1 MYTHTRARFLL
12 FVSCYITSQGHVI
25 RLKWN
30 ESKCHHRNT
39 TDLASFL
46 LRIPTIPLTL
56 PSVSHKIPLNWIN
69 ILCEREKTEEYESIS
84 TVRVKEIQRDKSNS
98 LVWTCSRNNSYF
110 EDGGTF
116 TPGHLW
122 FYILLTDNPFSTL
135 IHIFFGFRLNLVPLN
150 QGRF

>member
-1 MYTHTRARFLL
+1 MLHQFTGACHSFE
-12 FVSCYITSQGHVI
+12 VEWIKMSSSKHNWPCY
-25 RLKWN
+25 
-30 ESKCHHRNT
+30 NT
-39 TDLASFL
+39 SFL
-46 LRIPTIPLTL
+46 LRIPTISLTL

-98 LVWTCSRNNSYF
+98 LVWTCSKNNSYF